1 MRQQQV
7 EPHASILIESMRN
20 IGYSLHT
27 ALADIIDN
35 SIAAGASEIDIFVD
49 STGASPKLCVVDNGH
64 GMSELELLEAMRLGT
79 KNPMTERSSHDL
91 GRFGLGLK
99 TASFSQCRR
108 LTVVSRKER
117 DVSCACW
124 DLDKVAETNKW
135 YVDFPDNISGV
146 PWFSQLPDTG
156 TLVLWENLDR
166 IVELKNKAA
175 ESRTE
180 LIRQI
185 DESLEHLELVYHR
198 YLAGEKGLKKI
209 QITLNGRKLTPFD
222 PYHINHPATQ
232 ASPEETIRL
241 SDKDI
246 LIKAFTL
253 PHHKK
258 VTAQEWERLAGRD
271 GYLKNQGFYIY
282 RKKRLI
288 IHGTWFGLAK
298 QAELTKLSRVRID
311 IPNELDFD
319 WRIDVKKS
327 SAQLPLV
334 VRERLRRIIETI
346 GSTSKRVYTSKSR
359 LISNDSRLPVWKR
372 YQDKNEITYSLNSE
386 HPVFS
391 RFIKKLP
398 ETLKKDFEQIME
410 LTSATIP
417 VDSLFSDLSA
427 TPDRLSSS
435 MSTASLYDT
444 VDTTLSSLLLSGL
457 EEKQILDML
466 RMTEPFKSS
475 WDDVEKII
483 EKIKRDEVQ

>member
-1 MRQQQV
+1 M
-7 EPHASILIESMRN
+7 PRN
-20 IGYSLHT
+20 VKLELFDHNKFFQMFAVVFCSSGCPW
-27 ALADIIDN
+27 
-35 SIAAGASEIDIFVD
+35 
-49 STGASPKLCVVDNGH
+49 SPK
-64 GMSELELLEAMRLGT
+64 
-79 KNPMTERSSHDL
+79 
-91 GRFGLGLK
+91 
-99 TASFSQCRR
+99 
-108 LTVVSRKER
+108 
-117 DVSCACW
+117 
-124 DLDKVAETNKW
+124 
-135 YVDFPDNISGV
+135 
-146 PWFSQLPDTG
+146 
-156 TLVLWENLDR
+156 
-166 IVELKNKAA
+166 
-175 ESRTE
+175 
-180 LIRQI
+180 
-185 DESLEHLELVYHR
+185 
-198 YLAGEKGLKKI
+198 
-209 QITLNGRKLTPFD
+209 
-222 PYHINHPATQ
+222 
-232 ASPEETIRL
+232 
-241 SDKDI
+241 
-246 LIKAFTL
+246 
-253 PHHKK
+253 
-258 VTAQEWERLAGRD
+258 
-271 GYLKNQGFYIY
+271 
-282 RKKRLI
+282 
-288 IHGTWFGLAK
+288 
-298 QAELTKLSRVRID
+298 